1 MPVTAPS
8 RKFIDLIYQS
18 SSGWANWNPPIEIK
32 VGDYGNIDKESGQLD
47 VEGNIYDP
55 EFQTSLNN
63 QGLKINL
70 SEPSCQPQ
78 TGGVDE
84 DMITSSSG
92 VKQADFS
99 VNPEVSLLNLA
110 SASLKAEFHF
120 QEGKRGA
127 VLVMVKPQQEFIPLG
142 KVLTLVHK
150 ATELHD
156 KYLVTS
162 RFTCPG
168 YCIYLSDTSGEK
180 IALALTASAPIPATV
195 GLTAGGTASM
205 DWWTNAQ
212 VAFLRKAL
220 DKAGQYRY
228 TPLYTLKRRRN
239 NWIQR
244 VFRNGG
250 EEEEEEEVTMT
261 EDHLWP
267 DCTPPWQQLDE
278 DGIEDS
284 VWEDV
289 RRFYSLLMS
298 WLMIS
303 LSDG

>member
-1 MPVTAPS
+1 MPDIAAS

-32 VGDYGNIDKESGQLD
+32 VGDYGKIDKQSGQLD

-55 EFQTSLNN
+55 GFQTSLNS

-70 SEPSCQPQ
+70 SECQPQ
-78 TGGVDE
+78 TGGVDD
-84 DMITSSSG
+84 DMITASLG
-92 VKQADFS
+92 VKQVDFS
-99 VNPEVSLLNLA
+99 VNPDVSLLNLA
-110 SASLKAEFHF
+110 TASLKAEFHF

-127 VLVMVKPQQEFIPLG
+127 VLVMHKPQQEFIPLG
-142 KVLTLVHK
+142 KMLTLVHK

-180 IALALTASAPIPATV
+180 IALALTASAPIPAAV

-205 DWWTNAQ
+205 DWWTNARA
-212 VAFLRKAL
+212 AFLRKAV

-228 TPLYTLKRRRN
+228 TPLYTLKYRRN
-239 NWIQR
+239 HWAQR
-244 VFRNGG
+244 LFRGG
-250 EEEEEEEVTMT
+250 EEEEEEIVT

-267 DCTPPWQQLDE
+267 NCTPPWQLLDE
-278 DGIEDS
+278 DGIEE
-284 VWEDV
+284 VWEDTDEEFA
-289 RRFYSLLMS
+289 RRSAVEGVLPFA
-298 WLMIS
+298 
-303 LSDG
+303 